1 MIRIYATK
9 KASRYRLYLEGHADF
24 AKKADIVCAAVSAL
38 TEALIGYA
46 AESPACRHLR
56 FSVKKGEAFLSC
68 RGGLGAGF
76 DMILRAY
83 REIAAHYPRHVKIE
97 IAECS

>member
-1 MIRIYATK
+1 MISIYVTK
-9 KASRYRLYLEGHADF
+9 KASRYRLYLEGHADY
-24 AKKADIVCAAVSAL
+24 APTNDIVCAAVSAL

-46 AESPACRHLR
+46 AESPACHHLR
-56 FSVKKGEAFLSC
+56 FSIKKGEAFLSC

-83 REIAAHYPRHVKIE
+83 QNIARLYPNHVRIE
-97 IAECS
+97 YVECS